1 MARSSGSIPSTPA
14 PRRRRG
20 SRRTPIRPGPP
31 ALPRRPPQR
40 TACACTALFGNGD
53 IAAFDLA
60 GKQLWARNLGY
71 PDSGYGISASLVAWQ
86 GRVIVQYDQAG
97 GKSALIALE
106 GATGEK
112 AWSTPRP
119 VEDSWPSPIL
129 IDIGGQKQLVT
140 SARPLTIAYDPAT
153 GAELWRTDTS
163 LGADLAPSP
172 AFGGGVVLVCGKPIA
187 QDAKVVAIG
196 AGGSKPGQILWT
208 STVLAGDVSSPVFT
222 GEGFLVVH
230 SNEGEQ
236 IGTLAYYPT
245 QSPTANAKPLWT
257 EAPAKTPPG
266 SRRFTPRRS
275 SPTDACICS
284 TATGCAG
291 FSKPGRSTNSSPSAI
306 WASRATPLPRS
317 SMAGFTSAAKR
328 TSTALSGRANDPG
341 PVIHCHRR
349 GRARASAESAVPIL
363 QAIQE
368 HYGYLPC
375 EALERV
381 CEA

>member
-31 ALPRRPPQR
+31 ALPRRPPRR
-40 TACACTALFGNGD
+40 TACAYALFGNGD

-208 STVLAGDVSSPVFT
+208 STVLAGDVPSPVFT

-257 EAPAKTPPG
+257 EAPGKDA
-266 SRRFTPRRS
+266 PRQPTFYS
-275 SPTDACICS
+275 SPVLADGRVYLFDRNGMCWIFKAGAKYEFVAKCDLGEPCDTTPAILDGRIYIRGQKNLYCII
-284 TATGCAG
+284 GAG
-291 FSKPGRSTNSSPSAI
+291 K
-306 WASRATPLPRS
+306 
-317 SMAGFTSAAKR
+317 
-328 TSTALSGRANDPG
+328 
-341 PVIHCHRR
+341 
-349 GRARASAESAVPIL
+349 
-363 QAIQE
+363 
-368 HYGYLPC
+368 
-375 EALERV
+375 
-381 CEA
+381 